1 MKKIKLTESEL
12 IQLIKKLTPNNLIE
26 GIDDMEDLNFSDYD
40 YSDDYDDMD
49 DEDEEEDSLEKYK
62 REFKEKIEA
71 DEDFDESD
79 VDEVF
84 SFQGPTRK
92 FRASIYVDGLVPDTD
107 DKEFDRQVAQKVME
121 FYAKQLGIQN
131 YVGGTGFKTGDV
143 FNPYDKEF

>member
-1 MKKIKLTESEL
+1 MKKIRLSESEL
-12 IQLIKKLTPNNLIE
+12 IELIKKLTPNNLTE
-26 GIDDMEDLNFSDYD
+26 GIDDMEDFDFSEYD
-40 YSDDYDDMD
+40 DSDDYDDEEEE
-49 DEDEEEDSLEKYK
+49 DEDELERYK
-62 REFKEKIEA
+62 REFKEKIES

-84 SFQGPTRK
+84 SFKGPTRK

-121 FYAKQLGIQN
+121 FYAKQLGIEN
-131 YVGGTGFKTGDV
+131 YIGGAGFKTGDV